1 MILILIAVSHPDSTQ
16 NPAGMNE
23 NSPGPVR
30 NERCPRYSAPR
41 AHSPSPIGWE
51 RAGVRVCF
59 PAHRLA
65 IADPKLPKDQ
75 CTIRTSEALGVRL
88 SFLCLF
94 WRFSFHHSLT
104 HSPCAFAICH
114 VAICHFLNVRFRP
127 ISSDPRA
134 RITLAKPT
142 HRHDHNLMDSR
153 RATHVPAFLPG
164 QRPYDLKLG
173 INSQFLGQ
181 YQLSRNRFLVIK

>member
-75 CTIRTSEALGVRL
+75 CTIRTSEAFGVRL
-88 SFLCLF
+88 SFLALF
-94 WRFSFHHSLT
+94 LRSHHICHL
-104 HSPCAFAICH
+104 PWLPFAIFSTSDF
-114 VAICHFLNVRFRP
+114 ARFLP
-127 ISSDPRA
+127 DPRA

-153 RATHVPAFLPG
+153 RATHVPAFLTS

-181 YQLSRNRFLVIK
+181 YQLTRNRFLVIK

>member
-1 MILILIAVSHPDSTQ
+1 MSHPDSTQ

-65 IADPKLPKDQ
+65 IADPILPKDQ

-104 HSPCAFAICH
+104 HSPCTFAICH
-114 VAICHFLNVRFRP
+114 GCHLPFSQRP
-127 ISSDPRA
+127 ISPDFFPIPGPGSPLPNPLTGTI
-134 RITLAKPT
+134 IT
-142 HRHDHNLMDSR
+142 SW
-153 RATHVPAFLPG
+153 THVAPPTFRRSCQASALT
-164 QRPYDLKLG
+164 
-173 INSQFLGQ
+173 I
-181 YQLSRNRFLVIK
+181 